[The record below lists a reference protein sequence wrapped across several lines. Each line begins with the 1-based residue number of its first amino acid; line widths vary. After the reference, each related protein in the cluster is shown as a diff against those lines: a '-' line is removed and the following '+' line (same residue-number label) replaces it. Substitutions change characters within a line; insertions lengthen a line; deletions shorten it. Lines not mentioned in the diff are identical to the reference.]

1 MKEVFKMSPLFTGNQ
16 NLNIRRMSDDSAISL
31 LASSGD
37 FSSISNSSTIS
48 IFEETAIRENKYLSK
63 ITKLLGKNITFIV
76 ALSGNITA
84 QMIIST
90 TVAKTPWNW
99 QTIKDSLIFSGI
111 LIGFDTAIEP
121 FIFGSIENIE
131 NWVIDKWKNNEN
143 NINVGKEIIK
153 VIPFLLFL
161 SYSGV
166 ILDRASNNILDN
178 WISMEILGQ
187 TTIEFTSYVLN
198 MTFHGAIISRIEKVI
213 KLGWEKV
220 KRLFNNNIN
229 DIENQLLNSEQ
240 NSDENSNFFYK
251 NILPLFFITP
261 ISMAITWGTENYI
274 SNQEFTWKKL
284 STDAPKIMGGITLSL
299 VSSLLNCMVNKE
311 GIPFLPKLSTVID
324 TIKRWTGY
332 QQNNGNIEQSVTSCQ
347 SSINDSCLVD
357 VFSELESIEEFSSII
372 GQLCNEEEWNF
383 KNDEEK
389 EIFFDAVEE
398 QKKVDSNFGST
409 TKPRNNYGTFNNYC
423 EPTNF
428 LDNGISSSILK
439 TEFDEQSLLSK
450 PRSFTI

>member
-1 MKEVFKMSPLFTGNQ
+1 MKEVFKMSPLFIGNQ
-16 NLNIRRMSDDSAISL
+16 NPNIRRMSDDSAISL
-31 LASSGD
+31 LGSSGD

-48 IFEETAIRENKYLSK
+48 IFEETAIKENKYLSK

-111 LIGFDTAIEP
+111 LIGCDTAIEP
-121 FIFGSIENIE
+121 FIFDSIENIE

-166 ILDRASNNILDN
+166 ILDRASNNILN
-178 WISMEILGQ
+178 SWISMEILEQ
-187 TTIEFTSYVLN
+187 TTIEFISYVLN

-220 KRLFNNNIN
+220 KSLFNNNIN

-251 NILPLFFITP
+251 NILPLFFIPP

-274 SNQEFTWKKL
+274 SNQEFTWKK
-284 STDAPKIMGGITLSL
+284 T
-299 VSSLLNCMVNKE
+299 VNRCSK
-311 GIPFLPKLSTVID
+311 SY
-324 TIKRWTGY
+324 WWY
-332 QQNNGNIEQSVTSCQ
+332 NS
-347 SSINDSCLVD
+347 
-357 VFSELESIEEFSSII
+357 FSS
-372 GQLCNEEEWNF
+372 F
-383 KNDEEK
+383 
-389 EIFFDAVEE
+389 IF
-398 QKKVDSNFGST
+398 T
-409 TKPRNNYGTFNNYC
+409 
-423 EPTNF
+423 
-428 LDNGISSSILK
+428 
-439 TEFDEQSLLSK
+439 
-450 PRSFTI
+450 

>member
-1 MKEVFKMSPLFTGNQ
+1 MKFLYENFLQFY
-16 NLNIRRMSDDSAISL
+16 L
-31 LASSGD
+31 LALT
-37 FSSISNSSTIS
+37 SIIQH
-48 IFEETAIRENKYLSK
+48 LSK

-213 KLGWEKV
+213 KLGWEKL
-220 KRLFNNNIN
+220 KDYLIT
-229 DIENQLLNSEQ
+229 
-240 NSDENSNFFYK
+240 
-251 NILPLFFITP
+251 ILMI
-261 ISMAITWGTENYI
+261 
-274 SNQEFTWKKL
+274 
-284 STDAPKIMGGITLSL
+284 
-299 VSSLLNCMVNKE
+299 
-311 GIPFLPKLSTVID
+311 
-324 TIKRWTGY
+324 
-332 QQNNGNIEQSVTSCQ
+332 
-347 SSINDSCLVD
+347 
-357 VFSELESIEEFSSII
+357 
-372 GQLCNEEEWNF
+372 
-383 KNDEEK
+383 
-389 EIFFDAVEE
+389 
-398 QKKVDSNFGST
+398 
-409 TKPRNNYGTFNNYC
+409 
-423 EPTNF
+423 
-428 LDNGISSSILK
+428 
-439 TEFDEQSLLSK
+439 
-450 PRSFTI
+450 

>member
-16 NLNIRRMSDDSAISL
+16 NPNIRRMSDDSAISL
-31 LASSGD
+31 LGSSGD

-48 IFEETAIRENKYLSK
+48 IFEETAIKENKYLSK

-111 LIGFDTAIEP
+111 LIGCDTAIEP
-121 FIFGSIENIE
+121 FIFDSIENIE

-166 ILDRASNNILDN
+166 ILDRASNNILDS

-220 KRLFNNNIN
+220 KSLFNNNIN

-261 ISMAITWGTENYI
+261 ISMAITWGTENYGM
-274 SNQEFTWKKL
+274 
-284 STDAPKIMGGITLSL
+284 ATL
-299 VSSLLNCMVNKE
+299 
-311 GIPFLPKLSTVID
+311 FR
-324 TIKRWTGY
+324 TIFW
-332 QQNNGNIEQSVTSCQ
+332 
-347 SSINDSCLVD
+347 
-357 VFSELESIEEFSSII
+357 
-372 GQLCNEEEWNF
+372 
-383 KNDEEK
+383 
-389 EIFFDAVEE
+389 
-398 QKKVDSNFGST
+398 
-409 TKPRNNYGTFNNYC
+409 
-423 EPTNF
+423 
-428 LDNGISSSILK
+428 
-439 TEFDEQSLLSK
+439 
-450 PRSFTI
+450 